1 MTTLVREKQDSES
14 SEWTAEEEV
23 QLFLAMDGVKP
34 VGVNRHFY
42 MACIT
47 ERLGKAL
54 QREVASEAIW
64 THLRSMYNLKAL
76 DEQEFVPFLNE
87 ECDFDLPEADFSA
100 AIGRRKQEDT
110 ERLAVPPAVC
120 EPDAKKSESKSD
132 TAMVKVAVSKPAV
145 QPKDGKEHE
154 REEKEGRE
162 REPGS
167 SGKIKAK
174 VFADS
179 NGSDGGPKRS
189 QKRTRGSLTN
199 EPTSNTSSPAN
210 TPPNGPGSKR
220 RRI

>member
-132 TAMVKVAVSKPAV
+132 TAMVKVT
-145 QPKDGKEHE
+145 GKCPQKFKLMRRCVYICIFHFNSFKTC
-154 REEKEGRE
+154 RTTKGWQGARA
-162 REPGS
+162 R
-167 SGKIKAK
+167 GK
-174 VFADS
+174 
-179 NGSDGGPKRS
+179 GG
-189 QKRTRGSLTN
+189 
-199 EPTSNTSSPAN
+199 
-210 TPPNGPGSKR
+210 
-220 RRI
+220 